1 MVIIINIL
9 IIIVNELLTLFIS
22 IECLFGE
29 SRTAYI
35 KSWRGW
41 DLFVP
46 RRGTCASNFGN
57 PVYIYL
63 GKRIVARVGF
73 ACASYFGKPAHNN
86 QVKKIVARVGFACAS
101 YFGKPVNNY
110 VFK

>member
-1 MVIIINIL
+1 
-9 IIIVNELLTLFIS
+9 
-22 IECLFGE
+22 
-29 SRTAYI
+29 
-35 KSWRGW
+35 
-41 DLFVP
+41 
-46 RRGTCASNFGN
+46 
-57 PVYIYL
+57 L

-86 QVKKIVARVGFACAS
+86 QVKKIVARVGFASAS